1 MPARKKGGQR
11 LTEISKKSRTK
22 TPKLVDGKDGYR
34 KGDPVKTFKPPKATV
49 KPRKPDPVKTLTTD
63 KRKDQVEKKRAQRRQ
78 MLKIEQEGLRKEG
91 KHWDKYLSQDKFNLV
106 KAAKRTVKEGMRRS
120 IPPILSKSSYAE
132 GIGKAVKQAKKQIAN
147 RKKK

>member
-11 LTEISKKSRTK
+11 LTEMSKKSRTK

-49 KPRKPDPVKTLTTD
+49 KPPKQDPVKTLTTD
-63 KRKDQVEKKRAQRRQ
+63 KRKDQVEKKRARRRQ

-91 KHWDKYLSQDKFNLV
+91 KHWDKYLSQDKFNL
-106 KAAKRTVKEGMRRS
+106 KEATKKHLRRQ
-120 IPPILSKSSYAE
+120 IPPILKQSSWAK
-132 GIGKAVKQAKKQIAN
+132 GAKQAVKQGLKQMREKK
-147 RKKK
+147 